1 MGSEGSGLR
10 EMLELAAEAFR
21 ARNFQLAAEIYECQ
35 LRATRVGQGEE
46 QELRLKRAQCL
57 ALQGRLA
64 EALEEYKLLSQQGIL
79 RPQHLEVLVE
89 CLAEEMRGSQGW
101 TDGEQPVLGLLGCP
115 KCTGTLLEPVTL
127 RCGHTYCKKCLERE
141 RDASRAQPT
150 HCKLCKE
157 KLSASGTYRINVV
170 LNSFFNKY
178 FPAETRALALRHEG
192 NVLYK
197 KNPQAALEKY
207 QEAIALAPK
216 DHLLLTNRAQI
227 NASLKYFEDALRDG
241 NAACNLQPTWSKGH
255 LRKAQV
261 LAGLQK
267 MDQALKEYIICIALD
282 SENKTAKLEAQKI
295 LSDFLSPIAE
305 NMRQCLPD
313 MMQLLSPRSR
323 IKDIANLL
331 GPSNVLENSCKTAQM
346 MNDDKDELKNSST
359 PIALTSPEQRNKR
372 KIKYDFV
379 KDDKVEAM
387 EGNNKCFKRARTQ
400 SPSRE
405 PDVQSKLVD
414 PFDLECSLCMRLLYE
429 PITTPCGH
437 TFCLKCIERCMDHS
451 PKCPLCK
458 EVLPEYQ
465 TLRKYSRTSLI
476 EDLIAHYLPEEL
488 AERKRVNDDE
498 MAELS
503 NLNKSVPIFI
513 CTMAFPNIPCPLHI
527 FEPCYR
533 LMIRRCMEFGNKQ
546 FGMCMSDPIKG
557 FADHGCMLEVRSV
570 ELFAD
575 GRSVVDTIGR
585 RRFKVLR
592 HSEKDGYSTADIE
605 YLEDEKVEG
614 ESYTELIKLHDLVY
628 DQAYKWFSSLKQ
640 GLKTRILSH
649 FGPIPRKD
657 ADIQATPDGPGWC
670 WWLLAVLPLENRAQ
684 LPFLAMTSLQD
695 RLNGIRRVLLF
706 MSRNCPR

>member
-1 MGSEGSGLR
+1 MGAEGSGKE
-10 EMLELAAEAFR
+10 EMLELATEAFR
-21 ARNFQLAAEIYECQ
+21 ARDFQLAADIYECQ
-35 LRATRVGQGEE
+35 LRAIRAGQEDE
-46 QELRLKRAQCL
+46 RDELRLKRAHCL
-57 ALQGRLA
+57 ALGGRLA
-64 EALEEYKLLSQQGIL
+64 ESLEEYKLLSQQGIL

-89 CLAEEMRGSQGW
+89 RLAEAMRSSQGW
-101 TDGEQPVLGLLGCP
+101 TDGEQSATRLLSCL
-115 KCTGTLLEPVTL
+115 KCTGTLYEPVTL
-127 RCGHTYCKKCLERE
+127 QCGHTYCRNCLERE
-141 RDASRAQPT
+141 REGTRAPST
-150 HCKLCKE
+150 HCKLCKD
-157 KLSASGTYRINVV
+157 KLHASGTYRINVV
-170 LNSFFNKY
+170 LNSFLNKY
-178 FPAETRALALRHEG
+178 FPAETRALTLRNEG

-197 KNPQAALEKY
+197 NKKPQAALEKY
-207 QEAIALAPK
+207 REANALAPK
-216 DHLLLTNRAQI
+216 DHLLLSNRAQI
-227 NASLKYFEDALRDG
+227 NASLRHFEDALHDG

-255 LRKAQV
+255 LRKAQA

-267 MDQALKEYIICIALD
+267 VDQALKEYIICITLD
-282 SENKTAKLEAQKI
+282 SENKTAKLEAQKEKI
-295 LSDFLSPIAE
+295 DTT
-305 NMRQCLPD
+305 
-313 MMQLLSPRSR
+313 
-323 IKDIANLL
+323 DIGVRKEWKAHACGNLT
-331 GPSNVLENSCKTAQM
+331 NTVQM
-346 MNDDKDELKNSST
+346 MSDNKDALKNSST
-359 PIALTSPEQRNKR
+359 PLTLTSLEQKNTQKR
-372 KIKYDFV
+372 KYDHIN
-379 KDDKVEAM
+379 DDKAEII
-387 EGNNKCFKRARTQ
+387 EGNSTCFRRARAQ

-405 PDVQSKLVD
+405 HDTQSDLVD
-414 PFDLECSLCMRLLYE
+414 PLDLECSLCMRLLYE

-476 EDLIAHYLPEEL
+476 EELIAHYLPEEL

-503 NLNKSVPIFI
+503 NLNKAVPIFI
-513 CTMAFPNIPCPLHI
+513 CTMAYPNVPCPLHI

-557 FADHGCMLEVRSV
+557 FADYGCMLEVRSV
-570 ELFAD
+570 ELFSD

-585 RRFKVLR
+585 RRFKVL
-592 HSEKDGYSTADIE
+592 HQSERDGYSTADIE
-605 YLEDEKVEG
+605 YLEDEKMEG
-614 ESYTELIKLHDLVY
+614 ESYTELLRLHDAVY

-649 FGPIPRKD
+649 FGPMPRKD
-657 ADIQATPDGPGWC
+657 TDIQASPDGPGWC